1 MNEWMERMAGEK
13 NWLAVDAELNSKKNE
28 QTSKAK
34 GTEILMIKL
43 QWVANVQ
50 LQIDWWMRIFRLIFG
65 LPFDNFHHIN

>member
-43 QWVANVQ
+43 Q
-50 LQIDWWMRIFRLIFG
+50 
-65 LPFDNFHHIN
+65 